1 MDRARVSLAL
11 RRALRLRCPRCGSGR
26 LFTGLVHMPTRCPV
40 CGLVLEREAGYFI
53 GAIYINYG
61 LTVLLALG
69 GYFALEAWL
78 SPTPGWQV
86 AIWGTF
92 VVLFPLWSFRYSK
105 ALWLALD
112 HLVDPTHAGEEPG
125 SGGPDGPP

>member
-1 MDRARVSLAL
+1 VDRARVSLAL
-11 RRALRLRCPRCGSGR
+11 RRALGLRCPRCGSGP
-26 LFTGLVHMPTRCPV
+26 LFTGLVRMPARCPV
-40 CGLVLEREAGYFI
+40 CGLVSEREAGYFI

-78 SPTPGWQV
+78 APSPRWQV
-86 AIWGTF
+86 AVWGAF

-112 HLVDPTHAGEEPG
+112 HLVDPTRAGGEPG
-125 SGGPDGPP
+125 SSGPGGPP